1 MPDGPVVSNNTPL
14 VALWILGRLDLLRDL
29 YGEVL
34 IPQAVHDEFIAT
46 EQARRQ
52 TTLNRAAWIKVTS
65 GSSGIC
71 SKHDASSSDETSLS
85 RA

>member
-1 MPDGPVVSNNTPL
+1 MPDKPVISNNTPL
-14 VALWILGRLDLLRDL
+14 VALWVLGRLDLLGDL

-52 TTLNRAAWIKVTS
+52 SALNSAPWIKV
-65 GSSGIC
+65 
-71 SKHDASSSDETSLS
+71 ASVSNTKRVLLYRSFPSVS
-85 RA
+85 N